1 MHDFFIDRII
11 KIKNQEEFLSLIV
24 EKSRSGGGSIRGVQ
38 TLEIE
43 GGNAV
48 NVAFCLAKLGLDVY
62 LFTIADNIGK
72 KILSNLFKDLK
83 NVKLRLFSGRPGYT
97 TSLEFFNS
105 SSNELEANIM
115 ISDVGDNSDFGPD
128 RFSRSTEKNILEAAD
143 AVIVLNWASNLKGTL
158 LLEYVFKNSPTA
170 FHFIDPADINSR
182 RKEFCSLL
190 REREDIIDILSI
202 NENECNSLLLELN
215 YGDLIL
221 KNHYDSKEIK
231 LAAKTLAKTLKISV
245 DLHTKI
251 GSVFSDGKD
260 IFFVESSRDIII
272 KSLTGAGDSWD
283 AADILGH
290 LSGLNPNERLFF
302 ANIFAALYISQKDR
316 QSITFA
322 NVIQFYNKMYKNSS

>member
-11 KIKNQEEFLSLIV
+11 KIKNKEELLSMII
-24 EKSRSGGGSIRGVQ
+24 EKSKFGGGSIRGVQ

-48 NVAFCLAKLGLDVY
+48 NVAFCLAKLGLDVH

-72 KILSNLFKDLK
+72 KILLSLFKDLK

-128 RFSRSTEKNILEAAD
+128 KFCRSTEKNILEAAD
-143 AVIVLNWASNLKGTL
+143 AVIVLNWASNLKGTS
-158 LLEYVFKNSPTA
+158 LLEYVFKNSPNA

-190 REREDIIDILSI
+190 LECGDIIDILSI

-215 YGDLIL
+215 YGGLIL
-221 KNHYDSKEIK
+221 KNDYDSKEIK
-231 LAAKTLAKTLKISV
+231 LAAKTLAKNLKISV
-245 DLHTKI
+245 DLHTKN

-260 IFFVESSRDIII
+260 IYFIESWRDIII

-302 ANIFAALYISQKDR
+302 ANMFAALYISQEDR
-316 QSITFA
+316 QLITLA
-322 NVIQFYNKMYKNSS
+322 NVIQFYNKIYKNKS